1 MMSTPHYM
9 EAVGVLS
16 NQDLHER
23 LRRVVT
29 KLAALRA
36 SSDVRKHRSSRQR
49 PRRHGWVTK
58 AVVTVLAEQDEP
70 MRAKDIHAAVEA
82 LVGGPVAGSSVKQVL
97 SSNVSGPSPRFVR
110 IARGRYVLA

>member
-1 MMSTPHYM
+1 VWSRSWLPSERAAMS
-9 EAVGVLS
+9 GS
-16 NQDLHER
+16 ID
-23 LRRVVT
+23 
-29 KLAALRA
+29 
-36 SSDVRKHRSSRQR
+36 SSRQR

-58 AVVTVLAEQDEP
+58 AAVTVLAEQDEP